1 MKNGVVVL
9 AVVLSVAS
17 FAGMLRLKTDVEQRV
32 KERTKLVRERS
43 RLHEEKLILQAE
55 LAYLAQPERML
66 EFARKQG
73 YVPLEMVNLQGMEP
87 APGFGEG
94 DSHVAVP

>member
-32 KERTKLVRERS
+32 RERTKLVRERS

-55 LAYLAQPERML
+55 LAYLAQPDRLL
-66 EFARKQG
+66 EFARKRG
-73 YVPLEMVNLQGMEP
+73 YVELEMVNLQNMVP
-87 APGFGEG
+87 RPVVGEG
-94 DSHVAVP
+94 VPHVAVQ